1 MYDKYT
7 RFKMDKITKV
17 KLKIKLKKIKIVLT
31 DVDGVL
37 TDGSRYYTDSGEKWK
52 KFHVRDGMGINL
64 LLRNN
69 IKTIIVTKENSK
81 IVRKWAKDMNVVK
94 IITGSIKKEKELPK
108 ICKAFKINP
117 DEIAFIGDDVND
129 IKLMEEVG
137 LSITP
142 KDGNKN
148 VKSIVDYICVEK
160 GGKGSFREIAD
171 LILFEKIPKNKY
183 WY

>member
-1 MYDKYT
+1 MKT
-7 RFKMDKITKV
+7 SIFSKCK
-17 KLKIKLKKIKIVLT
+17 KIKLVIT

-37 TDGSRYYTDSGEKWK
+37 TDGGRYYTSSGEKFK

-64 LLRNN
+64 LLKNN
-69 IKTIIVTKENSK
+69 VKTIIVTKEKSK
-81 IVRKWAKDMNVVK
+81 IVHKWASDMNVSK
-94 IITGSIKKEKELPK
+94 IIMGSIYKEKELSK
-108 ICKAFKINP
+108 ISEEFKV
-117 DEIAFIGDDVND
+117 DASEIAFIGDDVND

-148 VKSIVDYICVEK
+148 VKAIVDYICVEK